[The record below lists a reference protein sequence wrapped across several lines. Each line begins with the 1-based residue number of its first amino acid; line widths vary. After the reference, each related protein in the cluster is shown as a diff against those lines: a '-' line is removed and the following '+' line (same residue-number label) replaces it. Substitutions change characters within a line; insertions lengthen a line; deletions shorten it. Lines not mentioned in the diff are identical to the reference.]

1 MKHQNIIDI
10 GRINMCWTAINI
22 LDIIPKRAKT
32 DIEVYKVVNCGKYAP
47 LQSYI
52 YSINEEEPK
61 IKIKMNVILPVSI
74 SRGYHSFSNKCRIE
88 KDLKDINIYSPH
100 KGYECLFCVTR
111 PLENIHKAIIP
122 KGALYFINRAG
133 EIVSN
138 RIIVTSE
145 IINIEDEKL
154 C

>member
-1 MKHQNIIDI
+1 
-10 GRINMCWTAINI
+10 MCWTAVNI

-32 DIEVYKVVNCGKYAP
+32 DIEVYKVVYYKQYAP
-47 LQSYI
+47 ILNYV

-61 IKIKMNVILPVSI
+61 IKMNVILPFYI
-74 SRGYHSFSNKCRIE
+74 SRGYHSFSNKCKIE
-88 KDLKDINIYSPH
+88 KIKNKLIIRSLYKEYC
-100 KGYECLFCVTR
+100 GLFLVGSM
-111 PLENIHKAIIP
+111 ENIHKAIIP

-133 EIVSN
+133 EVVSN

-145 IINIEDEKL
+145 MINIEDERL